1 MITTSDI
8 QELVI
13 VVDALDECDRSST
26 EMFLLLLPALL
37 NDSAPSN
44 SPKLKILVSSRT
56 EAYIEER
63 LEGHAL
69 RLAVIPE
76 LNKSD
81 IER

>member
-44 SPKLKILVSSRT
+44 SPKL
-56 EAYIEER
+56 
-63 LEGHAL
+63 
-69 RLAVIPE
+69 
-76 LNKSD
+76 
-81 IER
+81 